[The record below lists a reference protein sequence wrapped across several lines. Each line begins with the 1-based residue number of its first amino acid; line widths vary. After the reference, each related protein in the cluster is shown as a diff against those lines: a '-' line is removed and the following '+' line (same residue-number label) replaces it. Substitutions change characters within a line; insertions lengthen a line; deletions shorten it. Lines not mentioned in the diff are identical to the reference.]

1 MLNEAVNKLERGD
14 IVLMKTLI
22 KLNYYERM
30 NTKEKYEQKYESVRI
45 LFTFWQ
51 QWIAALLVFGFLKDL
66 KKGLI
71 KSLDKQF
78 EPIINA
84 LLTNMDSFDAEK
96 IYESLYVSSNLL
108 VEFYF
113 KIL

>member
-51 QWIAALLVFGFLKDL
+51 Q
-66 KKGLI
+66 
-71 KSLDKQF
+71 
-78 EPIINA
+78 
-84 LLTNMDSFDAEK
+84 
-96 IYESLYVSSNLL
+96 
-108 VEFYF
+108 
-113 KIL
+113 